1 MENAHRT
8 ALVTGANAGLGL
20 EAAGQLAEAGWGK
33 VILACRT
40 LDKAEAARTQLIER
54 TGRDPFSTLAI
65 DTSEIAS
72 ANAAADELERRGERL
87 HFLLL
92 NAGASGKEPTRNSD
106 GVEITYASLIGHHV
120 LTVRALKDGLLAE
133 GARIV
138 IAGSEGARG
147 NMPGMKVHNV
157 EQIAKESFGNDPA
170 AAIEALFRLEVPAQ
184 RRFTNMN
191 EYVTSKL
198 IVAWWAAALAWRLP
212 EGITVNAVSPGSTPG
227 TGFAR
232 NAPAALRYLMLP
244 AMKIVGPLMGM
255 AGSIE
260 QAARRY
266 LDAADYADHETG
278 HFYATAHRKKLVGPV
293 GIQTWPAYLS
303 DERLQEAALAAVVKA
318 AATPMPPL
326 GGNEGVGSVDGGPG
340 ASAPPATPTTGVS
353 R

>member
-1 MENAHRT
+1 MEYGHKT

-40 LDKAEAARTQLIER
+40 IDKAEAARTQLIER

-92 NAGASGKEPTRNSD
+92 NAGASGKEPTCNSD
-106 GVEITYASLIGHHV
+106 GVEITYASTLIGHHV
-120 LTVRALKDGLLAE
+120 LTVRALDDGLLAE

-157 EQIAKESFGNDPA
+157 EQIAKESFGNDPV

-184 RRFTNMN
+184 RKFTNMN

-198 IVAWWAAALAWRLP
+198 IVAWWAAALARRLP

-255 AGSIE
+255 AGSTE

-293 GIQTWPAYLS
+293 GIQTWPAYIS
-303 DERLQEAALAAVVKA
+303 DERLQEA
-318 AATPMPPL
+318 
-326 GGNEGVGSVDGGPG
+326 DGGPG
-340 ASAPPATPTTGVS
+340 ASAPPTTPTTGVS
-353 R
+353 K